1 MPKYNWKKEICTI
14 PNMLSIFRLV
24 LIPVYIYIYLNAT
37 TPTHYWIAAGILAI
51 SCLTDLIDGK
61 IARKFNMITQV
72 GKLLDPIADKATQ
85 FALMIC
91 LSVTYPSLKV
101 LLVLFVIK
109 EFFQLFAT
117 MFNYKKGKALDGALM
132 SGKICTTVLFVCLTI
147 LVLFPGLNDTAMWV
161 ITCICAFFLLI
172 AFVDYFRA
180 FFGKNKKVHDL
191 EQPN

>member
-37 TPTHYWIAAGILAI
+37 NSIHYTIAATILAV

-72 GKLLDPIADKATQ
+72 GKLLDPIADKSTQ
-85 FALMIC
+85 LALMIC
-91 LSVTYPSLKV
+91 LSVTYPSLKA
-101 LLVLFVIK
+101 LLVLFLIK
-109 EFFQLFAT
+109 ESFQLFGT
-117 MFNYKKGKALDGALM
+117 MFNYRRGKALDGALL
-132 SGKICTTVLFVCLTI
+132 SGKICTTVLFLCLTI
-147 LVLFPGLNDTAMWV
+147 LVLFPGLNDTYMWI
-161 ITCICAFFLLI
+161 ITCVCAFFLLI

-180 FFGKNKKVHDL
+180 FFGKHKKVHDL
-191 EQPN
+191 E